1 MDLLNSL
8 YWRENFAK
16 IDIFHTFCS
25 WFLPPPLPHDTTPS
39 SSWNIDGFN
48 RWEAFCLPVSASV
61 GTTERIV
68 CFSLLVQAAFHES
81 IISETLQSLC
91 TQKET
96 TKTKSWEVLNSRA
109 IQRFE
114 RVGKHVN
121 LQFCV
126 PIATEVQKGRSRVQW
141 SERLYNVYFCTK

>member
-25 WFLPPPLPHDTTPS
+25 QFLPPPLPHDTTPS

-61 GTTERIV
+61 GTAERIV
-68 CFSLLVQAAFHES
+68 CFSLLVQATFHKS

-91 TQKET
+91 TRKKT

-121 LQFCV
+121 LQFCI
-126 PIATEVQKGRSRVQW
+126 PIATVVQKGRSRVQW
-141 SERLYNVYFCTK
+141 SKRLYNVYFCTK